1 MCGVKFAI
9 LLFGR
14 DPKSEPR
21 VLSEISELG
30 ANNDV
35 GIITDRCDNIPIEIP
50 NKVIRVLLYFLGLIH
65 PKLRLFFSMLFY
77 ERTISLSEYVDKH
90 VRVIAHGFEEA
101 SFCIAKGVNFIF
113 HSEEYYPR
121 QFDASLKFRI
131 LEMRYRKYVIKKIFS
146 HTNCTIVESDAVA
159 LQYSR
164 DFMQPV
170 ENFLVLPNQPR
181 HAPKLNV
188 QLLTTAQVR
197 LVHHGLIN
205 KMRGI
210 EYLLEINN
218 KLGKNYSLTLMGPT
232 SPEYTQKLRE
242 YVYFDTSVRFKKSVA
257 YEQIV
262 PELNTFDLGLIIFG
276 SRHFQHNYMTVPNK
290 FWECI
295 QARVPVIV
303 HKSSAM
309 SEIVRDLGVG
319 FVVDGDVHQV
329 VREILQ
335 IPVEDINKAKVECHR
350 QSFYLSQNSWCGK
363 YGADIVGRLQREKL

>member
-1 MCGVKFAI
+1 MKFAI

-30 ANNDV
+30 VNNDV
-35 GIITDRCDNIPIEIP
+35 VIIKDCYDNVRIEIP
-50 NKVIRVLLYFLGLIH
+50 NKVMRALLYLFGLIH
-65 PKLRLFFSMLFY
+65 PKFRLFISMLFY
-77 ERTISLSEYVDKH
+77 KRTVSLSEYVDNN
-90 VRVIAHGFEEA
+90 VWVIAHGIEEA
-101 SFCIAKGVNFIF
+101 SFCIAQRVNFLF

-146 HTNCTIVESDAVA
+146 HTNFTLVESDAVA

-170 ENFLVLPNQPR
+170 ENFVVLPNQPR
-181 HAPKLNV
+181 YAPKLNV
-188 QLLTTAQVR
+188 QLLTTSQVR
-197 LVHHGLIN
+197 LVHHGLIS

-210 EYLLEINN
+210 EYLLEINK
-218 KLGKNYSLTLMGPT
+218 KLGENYSLTLMGPT
-232 SPEYTQKLRE
+232 NPEYEQKLR
-242 YVYFDTSVRFKKSVA
+242 VNVSFDTSVRFKKSVA
-257 YEQIV
+257 YEQIT

-276 SRHFQHNYMTVPNK
+276 SKHFQHKYMTVPNK

-319 FVVDGDVHQV
+319 FVVDGDVDQV
-329 VREILQ
+329 VQEILQ
-335 IPVEDINKAKVECHR
+335 ITTEDINKAKFECHR
-350 QSFYLSQNSWCGK
+350 QSFHLSQNSWCGK
-363 YGADIVGRLQREKL
+363 YGEDIVGRLQREKL